1 MSLPPRERVRDAG
14 VPVPSPRT
22 VRDAALLV
30 APVVVLFALAFLVP
44 RAVQN
49 AFAFRHASP
58 NPVTLYTAA
67 FFHLSREHLLANA
80 FAYLV
85 AVGVAYRLSRA
96 AGALGWFRGAALV
109 QLTAT
114 PVLVNATSWVL
125 VASWYPAL
133 TPVSRGFSG
142 VVAGFVGV
150 AVVALAR
157 YAETAFDH
165 AGGFVVGLA
174 GFVVVWVAA
183 DFQQTGRVRPV
194 AVAVLVG
201 AVGVVL
207 ASQAWRRGLD
217 TGVDVHR
224 AVGVGTVVVGAG
236 AAIVVLALGLFPA
249 PAARTPSGYFVD
261 VYAHAAGV
269 LWGVETAVLLR
280 AA

>member
-1 MSLPPRERVRDAG
+1 VSLPSRATARDVSLLA
-14 VPVPSPRT
+14 VPV
-22 VRDAALLV
+22 A
-30 APVVVLFALAFLVP
+30 VLFVLAFLVP
-44 RAVQN
+44 RAIQDV
-49 AFAFRHASP
+49 FAFRHATP
-58 NPVTLYTAA
+58 DPVTLYTAA
-67 FFHLSREHLLANA
+67 WVHLSREHLLANA
-80 FAYLV
+80 FAYIV

-96 AGALGWFRGAALV
+96 ANALGWFRGAALV

-133 TPVSRGFSG
+133 EPVSRGFSG

-150 AVVALAR
+150 AVVALSR

-165 AGGFVVGLA
+165 AGGLVVGLA
-174 GFVVVWVAA
+174 GFVAVWVTA

-201 AVGVVL
+201 AVGVVVL
-207 ASQAWRRGLD
+207 SQAWRRGLD
-217 TGVDVHR
+217 IEVNVHEVL
-224 AVGVGTVVVGAG
+224 AVTTVVLGAG
-236 AAIVVLALGLFPA
+236 GAIVVLSLGLFPA